1 MTTLPFIYLAEI
13 TAYDPATSAEVVLRY
28 STGRGFITA
37 AADTPATTPYEPVIE
52 QAVEIVRSI
61 FAPGT
66 TQGQSKIGFGDL
78 VLLNPDGELDVLL
91 PYSFDGRSV
100 VIKRGLASATTLVS
114 FTTIFVG
121 TMEQAEFDVARITIK
136 LRDKQAPLQLP
147 IQPTTYAGTNV
158 LPAGVE
164 GVVGDLAGK
173 PKPLLFGVVTNI
185 APPCVNTARLIYQVN
200 DGAITSLDDVY
211 DRGVALTLEG
221 TYASEADVLDD
232 GQEPSAGMY
241 KVYLAGGL
249 FRLGSSPAG
258 TVTADVTQG
267 ATAADRTAAALYEA
281 VLLHMGVIA
290 GDILASDLTALDAKN
305 SAECGIYIDTETKAA
320 EVLDAIANSVGAWW
334 GVNAAGEY
342 RIVRLEKPAG
352 SAVLSFVADDLI
364 GPPVR
369 QSTADIERGLPA
381 YKVTVRY
388 ARNYTKQTTDVA
400 GSVTDARRAELA
412 EEWREATATDTSV
425 QTVHLLAAALSY
437 DSLFATAADAA
448 TEAARR
454 LTLRS
459 VQRHR
464 FNITVPFTSETS
476 VIDLGDTV
484 GLLHPRYGLTI
495 VGDEVGQ
502 LFVVLSVEP
511 DARSGQ
517 LTLSLWGSSFSIQNL
532 IADNGDYLVTSAG
545 EYLVTGAY

>member
-1 MTTLPFIYLAEI
+1 MTTQQFMYLAEI
-13 TAYDPATSAEVVLRY
+13 TAYDPDTAAEVVLRY
-28 STGRGFITA
+28 ATGRGFITS
-37 AADTPATTPYEPVIE
+37 AADTPAHTAYEPVIE
-52 QAVEIVRSI
+52 QAVDITRTI

-78 VLLNPDGELDVLL
+78 VLLNPDGELDSLL

-100 VIKRGLASATTLVS
+100 VIKRGLASATTLAS
-114 FTTIFVG
+114 FTDIFVG
-121 TMEQAEFDVARITIK
+121 TMEQAEFDVSRITIK

-147 IQPTTYAGTNV
+147 VQPTVYAGTNV

-164 GVVGDLAGK
+164 GVAGDLAGK
-173 PKPLLFGVVTNI
+173 PKPLVFGVVTNI
-185 APPCVNTARLIYQVN
+185 APPNVNTARLIYQVN
-200 DGAITSLDDVY
+200 NGAITSLDNVY

-258 TVTADVTQG
+258 TITADVTQG

-281 VLLHMGVIA
+281 VLLHMGVVA

-305 SAECGIYIDTETKAA
+305 SAECGIYIDVEMKAA
-320 EVLDAIANSVGAWW
+320 EVLDAIASTVGAWW

-342 RIVRLEKPAG
+342 RIVRLEKP
-352 SAVLSFVADDLI
+352 SSTAVLSFVADDLI
-364 GPPVR
+364 GPPIR

-437 DSLFATAADAA
+437 DSLFAAAADAS
-448 TEAARR
+448 TEATRR
-454 LTLRS
+454 LILRS

-484 GLLHPRYGLTI
+484 GLLHPRYGLSI

-511 DARSGQ
+511 DARAGQ

-532 IADNGDYLVTSAG
+532 IADNRDYLITSAG